1 MNPAAHIHAY
11 DRDVLEGVL
20 TQVLLCRQGMP
31 KHPDSVGAAVVGTA
45 VGLVVGVLVGVF
57 VGRNVG
63 YAVGACVVGLDVGAT
78 VSTHVWPVWAPWQ
91 PLVQRKPV
99 AQAHA
104 QPCALLLA
112 CRLHMFVV
120 LTRTKNWIPA
130 TEVVPWP

>member
-31 KHPDSVGAAVVGTA
+31 KQPDSVGAAVVGTA

-104 QPCALLLA
+104 QPCAGWF
-112 CRLHMFVV
+112 CINIRPLHIVTAYFAPDLEKHAV
-120 LTRTKNWIPA
+120 L
-130 TEVVPWP
+130 